1 MTCLFKRQ
9 RRIAGRR
16 DGSRQA
22 LQRPSSCTPISPL
35 SSPLRLKC
43 CPDHVHLAN
52 APRHMPQLRPALD
65 QAKSENPIAS
75 ACGPRVPAWVALRRQ
90 TASQTLHHF
99 GNPEPNLYFPKA
111 ATPPLG
117 LGAIRL
123 HSESCGQW
131 ATHNRSNSLREARGL
146 TFLRYVPHH
155 ALMAAVDGILRR
167 WLWTL
172 PSRF

>member
-99 GNPEPNLYFPKA
+99 RRSRNLRAPRKA
-111 ATPPLG
+111 DIGSARLRSFNYPLKCAKDGRKLQLIIKSARDHRLLGYLLKSGTPVTAVSEVPLQ
-117 LGAIRL
+117 LA
-123 HSESCGQW
+123 
-131 ATHNRSNSLREARGL
+131 
-146 TFLRYVPHH
+146 
-155 ALMAAVDGILRR
+155 
-167 WLWTL
+167 
-172 PSRF
+172 